1 MSGSLQSHDYVP
13 GRSGFKIDLKAGE
26 FEINSAR
33 ISVGSLP
40 TDPQL
45 IVITAG
51 EWSDS
56 ELPSNAIERY
66 KFIGEQL
73 AAIPDEYRDSAEFST
88 EDVSFDRDGSDY
100 RTTLTYER
108 RETAEEV
115 TARLSKPKGS
125 TFKIDRGELTFSRD
139 GVDFIK
145 MVTPFV
151 TEGGQAFINEA
162 TITDAAID
170 NRKIGVAIVD
180 PDPGNYWAIKM
191 ATDAA
196 GKFFAAGVGA
206 GVDPQ
211 FLVSPDKF
219 AVKES
224 TEFERA
230 KAKGVDAVLE
240 LLAGKI
246 GKTELS
252 EDLSAEVE
260 KLAQK
265 QGAENLAIAERIG
278 ALSTRLGELHTMVTQ
293 TKDTT
298 AAQAKREVA
307 EALLRDI
314 EADKSGGTL
323 GGCIRRFGGVARA
336 FDGYTGSIPLKR

>member
-26 FEINSAR
+26 FELNSAR

-88 EDVSFDRDGSDY
+88 EDISFDRDGSDY

-125 TFKIDRGELTFSRD
+125 TFKIAGRGLTFSRD
-139 GVDFIK
+139 GVAHIQLTDLPDLHALEQPE
-145 MVTPFV
+145 PFKV
-151 TEGGQAFINEA
+151 DGDQVSIDKAFVEGGS
-162 TITDAAID
+162 ITKA
-170 NRKIGVAIVD
+170 KIGDEWPVRMDFSAD
-180 PDPGNYWAIKM
+180 GKKY
-191 ATDAA
+191 AA
-196 GKFFAAGVGA
+196 GIGPGIESE
-206 GVDPQ
+206 
-211 FLVSPDKF
+211 FLVSADKF
-219 AVKES
+219 
-224 TEFERA
+224 RM
-230 KAKGVDAVLE
+230 GC
-240 LLAGKI
+240 
-246 GKTELS
+246 
-252 EDLSAEVE
+252 
-260 KLAQK
+260 
-265 QGAENLAIAERIG
+265 
-278 ALSTRLGELHTMVTQ
+278 MC
-293 TKDTT
+293 
-298 AAQAKREVA
+298 
-307 EALLRDI
+307 
-314 EADKSGGTL
+314 GG
-323 GGCIRRFGGVARA
+323 
-336 FDGYTGSIPLKR
+336 GYTGDTPKPGDALKAGGVSAMLDQLASKIGESKLDLDLKEQAELLGSNLADQVKAVIRKELMPGGLLHRSR